1 MIDNIVKR
9 SPRLHLKTTRR
20 QLDPALIT
28 PMNKHEA
35 ILFQTKNGKANN
47 TSKRLL
53 TAKCPQELLT
63 EASMQPYQSA
73 TIDVIP
79 EVSSDMF
86 SVNQSNNNQ
95 KSMGNTSGQINLNKT
110 LSLNMDDT
118 LPHFHT

>member
-1 MIDNIVKR
+1 
-9 SPRLHLKTTRR
+9 
-20 QLDPALIT
+20 
-28 PMNKHEA
+28 
-35 ILFQTKNGKANN
+35 
-47 TSKRLL
+47 
-53 TAKCPQELLT
+53 
-63 EASMQPYQSA
+63 MQPYQSA